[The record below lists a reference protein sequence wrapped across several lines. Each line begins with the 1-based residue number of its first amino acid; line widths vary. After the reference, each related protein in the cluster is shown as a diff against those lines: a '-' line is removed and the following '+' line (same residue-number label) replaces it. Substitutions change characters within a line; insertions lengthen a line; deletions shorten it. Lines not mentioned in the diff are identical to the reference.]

1 MKVLL
6 TKDVS
11 GLGRAGQIME
21 VSDGHARNFLL
32 PKHLA
37 LPATSSLL
45 AKVQKE
51 EAEKQAKVK
60 KETERFLTIKN
71 KLEGKTITIKAKA
84 EGKNLFA
91 GIHEKEL
98 AKTLTEKLGVEISPA
113 AIKLVGQVKS
123 LGLHPVE
130 LRLAENIVAHV
141 KLNVEKA

>member
-1 MKVLL
+1 
-6 TKDVS
+6 
-11 GLGRAGQIME
+11 ME

-60 KETERFLTIKN
+60 KETERFLAIKN

-141 KLNVEKA
+141 KLSVEKA